1 MIADSLVTGRM
12 GLDGVAVPRVF
23 TVRSLLHGGALGH
36 DGEAVAA
43 CLVEAAGS
51 WSPVQLEQTPHD
63 QRHDRLTNAVQRPGS
78 MAILKWG
85 RGSARAANR

>member
-23 TVRSLLHGGALGH
+23 TVRSLLHGDALGH
-36 DGEAVAA
+36 DGETAAA
-43 CLVEAAGS
+43 CLVEAGS
-51 WSPVQLEQTPHD
+51 WSPVQLEQAPHD
-63 QRHDRLTNAVQRPGS
+63 QRHDRVNNAVQRPRS

-85 RGSARAANR
+85 RGSVGAASR